1 MAEKKYTESQ
11 KMAIEW
17 NDGPVIVLAGP
28 GSGKT
33 AVLTERIK
41 RILLNSQDQSFRVLA
56 LTFTNKAA
64 AEMSERILDGNQEN
78 DHRLFIGTFH
88 SFCSEVL
95 RNHGTYVGINSNFEI
110 YSSDDDINDIISD
123 LQSKYNEE
131 NGDTIPDNI
140 NVGKAIKYFE
150 KHLCISDGD
159 LDVVMPK
166 TAYAREYKWFYHK
179 YIEYMLANNVLDF
192 DMLILMTFRLF
203 KENPGIA
210 KIYARTYK
218 YIIHRYKYIN
228 IDEFQDTNYGQYM
241 LIKCMCGTKNNNLF
255 IVADDDQ
262 VIYGWNGAS
271 HKRITEFREDYNAE
285 LIQLNQ
291 NFRCPKEVILAANKL
306 IAHNSSRTVSKKPLE
321 SMKVLPEENHVFM
334 NSFDDY
340 TEEMSFVAG
349 LTKKIHEENPDDSI
363 CVIARNNRLLETAF
377 EEAEKVGVECEKS
390 KRKTDFETPYV
401 LLLYLLLK
409 LANHRN
415 DIKVLKQIIAIFEQA
430 LLISI
435 NLEEVLTNAELS
447 NQDYMSALSEEIKG
461 KLGDDNFEK
470 SFELELSEGK
480 NFISFIQ
487 KAFDWSENRIDQIE
501 DESHK
506 EQAKQEFL
514 IEKKIWTD
522 FERHLSYNYDL
533 DEITVATYMQE
544 FAMISK
550 ESEPAKDAVQFLTI
564 HASKGKE
571 FDHVILIGM
580 VNDELP
586 SFQSMKKGID
596 SVEMEEERRNCFVA
610 ITRTQK
616 KLYLTYSAKYY
627 GWRKNPSLFLNE
639 MFF

>member
-1 MAEKKYTESQ
+1 MAEKKYTKSQ

-64 AEMSERILDGNQEN
+64 AEMSARILDGNQEN

-123 LQSKYNEE
+123 LQLKYNEE

-218 YIIHRYKYIN
+218 YIN

-241 LIKCMCGTKNNNLF
+241 LIKCMCGAKNNNLF

-321 SMKVLPEENHVFM
+321 SMKVLPEENHVFV

-340 TEEMSFVAG
+340 IEEMAFVAG

-401 LLLYLLLK
+401 LSLYLLLK

>member
-218 YIIHRYKYIN
+218 YIN

-306 IAHNSSRTVSKKPLE
+306 IAHNSSRTVSKKSLE

-639 MFF
+639 MFS

>member
-110 YSSDDDINDIISD
+110 YSSDDDVNDIISD
-123 LQSKYNEE
+123 LQLKYNEE

-210 KIYARTYK
+210 KIYART
-218 YIIHRYKYIN
+218 YKYIN

-447 NQDYMSALSEEIKG
+447 NQDYMSVLSEEIKG

-470 SFELELSEGK
+470 NFELELSEGK

-639 MFF
+639 MFS

>member
-210 KIYARTYK
+210 KIYART
-218 YIIHRYKYIN
+218 YKYIN

-487 KAFDWSENRIDQIE
+487 KAFDWSGNRIDQIE

>member
-123 LQSKYNEE
+123 LQLKYNEE

-210 KIYARTYK
+210 KIYART
-218 YIIHRYKYIN
+218 YKYIN

-340 TEEMSFVAG
+340 IEEMSFVAG

-639 MFF
+639 MFS

>member
-210 KIYARTYK
+210 KIYART
-218 YIIHRYKYIN
+218 YKYIN

-461 KLGDDNFEK
+461 KLDDDNFEK

>member
-1 MAEKKYTESQ
+1 MMYSTIRFGDLY
-11 KMAIEW
+11 AIDSR
-17 NDGPVIVLAGP
+17 NGLSKPSKIR
-28 GSGKT
+28 GSGYKMINMGELF
-33 AVLTERIK
+33 ANDRIYDIPMELVPLK
-41 RILLNSQDQSFRVLA
+41 DPEKINAKV
-56 LTFTNKAA
+56 
-64 AEMSERILDGNQEN
+64 
-78 DHRLFIGTFH
+78 
-88 SFCSEVL
+88 EV
-95 RNHGTYVGINSNFEI
+95 
-110 YSSDDDINDIISD
+110 
-123 LQSKYNEE
+123 
-131 NGDTIPDNI
+131 
-140 NVGKAIKYFE
+140 
-150 KHLCISDGD
+150 GD
-159 LDVVMPK
+159 LLFARQSLVLEGAVKCSIVMEVSPL
-166 TAYAREYKWFYHK
+166 TVFESH
-179 YIEYMLANNVLDF
+179 
-192 DMLILMTFRLF
+192 LIRV
-203 KENPGIA
+203 
-210 KIYARTYK
+210 R
-218 YIIHRYKYIN
+218 
-228 IDEFQDTNYGQYM
+228 
-241 LIKCMCGTKNNNLF
+241 
-255 IVADDDQ
+255 
-262 VIYGWNGAS
+262 
-271 HKRITEFREDYNAE
+271 
-285 LIQLNQ
+285 
-291 NFRCPKEVILAANKL
+291 
-306 IAHNSSRTVSKKPLE
+306 
-321 SMKVLPEENHVFM
+321 
-334 NSFDDY
+334 
-340 TEEMSFVAG
+340 
-349 LTKKIHEENPDDSI
+349 
-363 CVIARNNRLLETAF
+363 
-377 EEAEKVGVECEKS
+377 
-390 KRKTDFETPYV
+390 
-401 LLLYLLLK
+401 
-409 LANHRN
+409 
-415 DIKVLKQIIAIFEQA
+415 
-430 LLISI
+430 
-435 NLEEVLTNAELS
+435 LEEVLTNAELS

>member
-123 LQSKYNEE
+123 LQLKYNEE

-210 KIYARTYK
+210 KIYART
-218 YIIHRYKYIN
+218 YKYIN

-340 TEEMSFVAG
+340 IEEMSFVAG

-470 SFELELSEGK
+470 SFELKLSEGK

-487 KAFDWSENRIDQIE
+487 NAFDWSENRIDQIE

-639 MFF
+639 MFS

>member
-1 MAEKKYTESQ
+1 MAEKKYTKSQ

-64 AEMSERILDGNQEN
+64 AEMSARILDGNQEN

-123 LQSKYNEE
+123 LQLKYNEE

-159 LDVVMPK
+159 LNVVMPK

-218 YIIHRYKYIN
+218 YIN

-241 LIKCMCGTKNNNLF
+241 LIKCMCGAKNNNLF

-321 SMKVLPEENHVFM
+321 SMKVLPEENHVFV

-340 TEEMSFVAG
+340 IEEMAFVAG

-401 LLLYLLLK
+401 LSLYLLLK

-639 MFF
+639 MFS

>member
-1 MAEKKYTESQ
+1 MAEKKYTKSQ

-64 AEMSERILDGNQEN
+64 AEMSARILDGNQEN

-110 YSSDDDINDIISD
+110 YSSDDDVNDIISD
-123 LQSKYNEE
+123 LQLKYNEE

-218 YIIHRYKYIN
+218 YIN

-241 LIKCMCGTKNNNLF
+241 LIKCMCGAKNNNLF

-321 SMKVLPEENHVFM
+321 SMKVLPEENHVFV

-340 TEEMSFVAG
+340 IEEMAFVAG

-401 LLLYLLLK
+401 LSLYLLLK

-639 MFF
+639 MFS

>member
-218 YIIHRYKYIN
+218 YIN

-255 IVADDDQ
+255 IVTDDDQ

-639 MFF
+639 MFS

>member
-1 MAEKKYTESQ
+1 MAEKKYTKSQ

-64 AEMSERILDGNQEN
+64 AEMSARILDGNQEN

-123 LQSKYNEE
+123 LQLKYNEE

-218 YIIHRYKYIN
+218 YIN

-241 LIKCMCGTKNNNLF
+241 LIKCMCGAKNNNLF
-255 IVADDDQ
+255 IGADDDQ

-321 SMKVLPEENHVFM
+321 SMKVLPEENHVFV

-340 TEEMSFVAG
+340 IEEMAFVAG

-401 LLLYLLLK
+401 LSLYLLLK

-639 MFF
+639 MFS

>member
-1 MAEKKYTESQ
+1 MAEKKYTKSQ

-64 AEMSERILDGNQEN
+64 AEMSARILDGNQEN

-123 LQSKYNEE
+123 LQLKYNEE

-218 YIIHRYKYIN
+218 YIN

-241 LIKCMCGTKNNNLF
+241 LIKCMCGAKNNNLF

-271 HKRITEFREDYNAE
+271 HKRITEFRKDYNAE

-321 SMKVLPEENHVFM
+321 SMKVLPEENHVFV

-340 TEEMSFVAG
+340 IEEMAFVAG

-401 LLLYLLLK
+401 LSLYLLLK

-415 DIKVLKQIIAIFEQA
+415 DVKVLKQIIAIFEQA

-639 MFF
+639 MFS

>member
-218 YIIHRYKYIN
+218 YIN

-241 LIKCMCGTKNNNLF
+241 LIKCMCGAKNNNLF

>member
-166 TAYAREYKWFYHK
+166 TAYAREYKWFYHN

-210 KIYARTYK
+210 KIYART
-218 YIIHRYKYIN
+218 YKYIN

-639 MFF
+639 MFS

>member
-210 KIYARTYK
+210 KIYART
-218 YIIHRYKYIN
+218 YKYIN

-580 VNDELP
+580 ANDELP

-639 MFF
+639 MFS

>member
-1 MAEKKYTESQ
+1 MAEKKYTKSQ

-64 AEMSERILDGNQEN
+64 AEMSARILDGNQEN

-110 YSSDDDINDIISD
+110 YSSDDDVNDIISD
-123 LQSKYNEE
+123 LQLKYNEE

-218 YIIHRYKYIN
+218 YIN

-241 LIKCMCGTKNNNLF
+241 LIKCMCGAKNNNLF

-291 NFRCPKEVILAANKL
+291 NFRCPKEVILVANKL

-321 SMKVLPEENHVFM
+321 SMKVLPEENHVFV

-340 TEEMSFVAG
+340 IEEMAFVAG

-401 LLLYLLLK
+401 LSLYLLLK

-639 MFF
+639 MFS

>member
-1 MAEKKYTESQ
+1 MYLKEVYIKNFRSIKECKVSLDDFTVFIGENNA
-11 KMAIEW
+11 
-17 NDGPVIVLAGP
+17 
-28 GSGKT
+28 GKT
-33 AVLTERIK
+33 TILDAIRIG
-41 RILLNSQDQSFRVLA
+41 L
-56 LTFTNKAA
+56 NKAIN
-64 AEMSERILDGNQEN
+64 R
-78 DHRLFIGTFH
+78 H
-88 SFCSEVL
+88 SFDEYDFHMDENV
-95 RNHGTYVGINSNFEI
+95 NSPKE
-110 YSSDDDINDIISD
+110 
-123 LQSKYNEE
+123 
-131 NGDTIPDNI
+131 
-140 NVGKAIKYFE
+140 
-150 KHLCISDGD
+150 SDGI
-159 LDVVMPK
+159 K
-166 TAYAREYKWFYHK
+166 IIYH
-179 YIEYMLANNVLDF
+179 
-192 DMLILMTFRLF
+192 
-203 KENPGIA
+203 
-210 KIYARTYK
+210 
-218 YIIHRYKYIN
+218 
-228 IDEFQDTNYGQYM
+228 
-241 LIKCMCGTKNNNLF
+241 
-255 IVADDDQ
+255 
-262 VIYGWNGAS
+262 
-271 HKRITEFREDYNAE
+271 
-285 LIQLNQ
+285 
-291 NFRCPKEVILAANKL
+291 
-306 IAHNSSRTVSKKPLE
+306 
-321 SMKVLPEENHVFM
+321 
-334 NSFDDY
+334 
-340 TEEMSFVAG
+340 
-349 LTKKIHEENPDDSI
+349 
-363 CVIARNNRLLETAF
+363 F
-377 EEAEKVGVECEKS
+377 EEKDEGEW
-390 KRKTDFETPYV
+390 DGY
-401 LLLYLLLK
+401 
-409 LANHRN
+409 
-415 DIKVLKQIIAIFEQA
+415 I
-430 LLISI
+430 
-435 NLEEVLTNAELS
+435 
-447 NQDYMSALSEEIKG
+447 YMSALSEEIKG

>member
-1 MAEKKYTESQ
+1 MAEKKYTKSQ

-64 AEMSERILDGNQEN
+64 AEMSARILDGNQEN

-110 YSSDDDINDIISD
+110 YSSDDDVNDIISD
-123 LQSKYNEE
+123 LQLKYNEE

-218 YIIHRYKYIN
+218 YIN

-241 LIKCMCGTKNNNLF
+241 LIKCMCGAKNNNLF

-321 SMKVLPEENHVFM
+321 SMKVLPEENHVFV

-340 TEEMSFVAG
+340 MEEMAFVAG

-401 LLLYLLLK
+401 LSLYLLLK

-639 MFF
+639 MLS

>member
-210 KIYARTYK
+210 KIYART
-218 YIIHRYKYIN
+218 YKYIN

-501 DESHK
+501 NESHK

-639 MFF
+639 MFS

>member
-218 YIIHRYKYIN
+218 YIN

-271 HKRITEFREDYNAE
+271 HKRITEFRENYNAE

-514 IEKKIWTD
+514 IEKQIWTD

-639 MFF
+639 MFS

>member
-218 YIIHRYKYIN
+218 YIN

-415 DIKVLKQIIAIFEQA
+415 DIKALKQIIAIFEQA

-639 MFF
+639 MFS

>member
-64 AEMSERILDGNQEN
+64 AEMSERVLDGNQEN

-123 LQSKYNEE
+123 LQLKYNEE

-210 KIYARTYK
+210 KIYART
-218 YIIHRYKYIN
+218 YKYIN

-340 TEEMSFVAG
+340 IEEMSFVAG

-610 ITRTQK
+610 ITRTQE

-639 MFF
+639 MFS

>member
-179 YIEYMLANNVLDF
+179 YIEYMLANTVLDF

-210 KIYARTYK
+210 KIYART
-218 YIIHRYKYIN
+218 YKYIN

>member
-1 MAEKKYTESQ
+1 MAEKKYTKSQ

-64 AEMSERILDGNQEN
+64 AEMSARILDGNQEN

-123 LQSKYNEE
+123 LQLKYNEE

-218 YIIHRYKYIN
+218 YIN

-241 LIKCMCGTKNNNLF
+241 LIKCMCGAKNNNLF

-321 SMKVLPEENHVFM
+321 SMKVLPEENHVFV

-340 TEEMSFVAG
+340 IEEMAFVAG

-401 LLLYLLLK
+401 LSLYLLLK

-627 GWRKNPSLFLNE
+627 GWRKNPSLFLNA
-639 MFF
+639 MFS

>member
-1 MAEKKYTESQ
+1 M
-11 KMAIEW
+11 
-17 NDGPVIVLAGP
+17 
-28 GSGKT
+28 
-33 AVLTERIK
+33 
-41 RILLNSQDQSFRVLA
+41 
-56 LTFTNKAA
+56 
-64 AEMSERILDGNQEN
+64 
-78 DHRLFIGTFH
+78 
-88 SFCSEVL
+88 
-95 RNHGTYVGINSNFEI
+95 
-110 YSSDDDINDIISD
+110 
-123 LQSKYNEE
+123 
-131 NGDTIPDNI
+131 
-140 NVGKAIKYFE
+140 
-150 KHLCISDGD
+150 
-159 LDVVMPK
+159 
-166 TAYAREYKWFYHK
+166 
-179 YIEYMLANNVLDF
+179 
-192 DMLILMTFRLF
+192 
-203 KENPGIA
+203 
-210 KIYARTYK
+210 
-218 YIIHRYKYIN
+218 
-228 IDEFQDTNYGQYM
+228 
-241 LIKCMCGTKNNNLF
+241 
-255 IVADDDQ
+255 
-262 VIYGWNGAS
+262 
-271 HKRITEFREDYNAE
+271 
-285 LIQLNQ
+285 
-291 NFRCPKEVILAANKL
+291 
-306 IAHNSSRTVSKKPLE
+306 
-321 SMKVLPEENHVFM
+321 
-334 NSFDDY
+334 
-340 TEEMSFVAG
+340 
-349 LTKKIHEENPDDSI
+349 
-363 CVIARNNRLLETAF
+363 
-377 EEAEKVGVECEKS
+377 
-390 KRKTDFETPYV
+390 
-401 LLLYLLLK
+401 
-409 LANHRN
+409 
-415 DIKVLKQIIAIFEQA
+415 
-430 LLISI
+430 
-435 NLEEVLTNAELS
+435 EEVLTNAELS

-639 MFF
+639 MFS

>member
-1 MAEKKYTESQ
+1 MAEKKYTKSQ

-64 AEMSERILDGNQEN
+64 AEMSARILDGNQEN

-110 YSSDDDINDIISD
+110 YSSDDDVNDIISD
-123 LQSKYNEE
+123 LQLKYNEE

-218 YIIHRYKYIN
+218 YIN

-241 LIKCMCGTKNNNLF
+241 LIKCMCGDKNNNLF

-321 SMKVLPEENHVFM
+321 SMKVLPEENHVFV

-340 TEEMSFVAG
+340 IEEMAFVAG

-363 CVIARNNRLLETAF
+363 CVIARNNRLLKTAF
-377 EEAEKVGVECEKS
+377 EEAEKVGIECEKS

-401 LLLYLLLK
+401 LSLYLLLK

-501 DESHK
+501 DESYK

-639 MFF
+639 MFS

>member
-210 KIYARTYK
+210 KIYART
-218 YIIHRYKYIN
+218 YKYIN

-610 ITRTQK
+610 ITGTQK

-639 MFF
+639 MFS

>member
-150 KHLCISDGD
+150 KHLCISEGD

-210 KIYARTYK
+210 KIYART
-218 YIIHRYKYIN
+218 YKYIN

-522 FERHLSYNYDL
+522 FERHFSYNYDL

-639 MFF
+639 MFS

>member
-218 YIIHRYKYIN
+218 YIN

-363 CVIARNNRLLETAF
+363 CVIARKNRLLETAF

-430 LLISI
+430 LLLSI

>member
-131 NGDTIPDNI
+131 NEDTIPDNI

-166 TAYAREYKWFYHK
+166 TPYVCEYKWFYHK
-179 YIEYMLANNVLDF
+179 YIEYMLSNNVLDF
-192 DMLILMTFRLF
+192 DMLILMTYRLF

-210 KIYARTYK
+210 KIYART
-218 YIIHRYKYIN
+218 YKYIN

-306 IAHNSSRTVSKKPLE
+306 ISHNSSRTVSKKPLE
-321 SMKVLPEENHVFM
+321 PMKVLPEENHIFM

-340 TEEMSFVAG
+340 IEEMAFVAE
-349 LTKKIHEENPDDSI
+349 LTKKIHDQNPDDSI

-377 EEAEKVGVECEKS
+377 EEAEKAGVECEKS

-415 DIKVLKQIIAIFEQA
+415 DIKVLKQIIVIFEQA

-447 NQDYMSALSEEIKG
+447 NQDYMSSLSEEIKG
-461 KLGDDNFEK
+461 KLGDDIFEK

-487 KAFDWSENRIDQIE
+487 KAFDWSEKRIEQIE
-501 DESHK
+501 EESYK
-506 EQAKQEFL
+506 EQMKQDFL

-544 FAMISK
+544 FAMILK

-586 SFQSMKKGID
+586 SFQSMKKGIN

-639 MFF
+639 MFS

>member
-150 KHLCISDGD
+150 KHLCISEGD

-210 KIYARTYK
+210 KIYART
-218 YIIHRYKYIN
+218 YKYIN

-639 MFF
+639 MFS

>member
-210 KIYARTYK
+210 KIYART
-218 YIIHRYKYIN
+218 YKYIN

-470 SFELELSEGK
+470 SFKLELSEGK

-639 MFF
+639 MFS

>member
-218 YIIHRYKYIN
+218 YIN

-340 TEEMSFVAG
+340 TEEMSFVVG

-639 MFF
+639 MFS

>member
-210 KIYARTYK
+210 KIYART
-218 YIIHRYKYIN
+218 YKYIN

-487 KAFDWSENRIDQIE
+487 KAFDWSENIIDQIE

-639 MFF
+639 MFS